1 MAQEHWLPL
10 YLIFV
15 NNNYPIMRTRSFKWI
30 LFAASFVIIGSAFA
44 QTKKRPTKKKTT
56 STSGYSAYG
65 NQGNSGSAYGNNA
78 KDTTNP
84 NSGSSAYGN
93 TGAVGNAAFDTTLPI
108 TVIKNSSGG
117 LLDSTK
123 MSLRN
128 DAGVEQN
135 LIKDRSPL
143 AYENIREDDAVYR
156 VRVWRELDAREKINL
171 PFRNASTEDNGNQR
185 FISILVRA
193 IKDGEITAFEGVDDR
208 FTTPITPDAA
218 IAAFGSGFDTVKS
231 YNREGEVAGYQV
243 REKAIDPDSIY
254 KFRIKEEW
262 IFDKESSRLFVRILG
277 IAPVVGRKLSNGDP
291 IPNSE
296 GPVWWLY
303 YPDIR
308 PLLAKSQVYNP
319 KNFGARMTWEDL
331 FESRMFS
338 SYIIKSSFDNPY
350 DLDLA
355 AVYPNNTLFRLLE
368 GERIKEKI
376 FNYEQSLWQY

>member
-1 MAQEHWLPL
+1 
-10 YLIFV
+10 
-15 NNNYPIMRTRSFKWI
+15 MRTRSVKWI
-30 LFAASFVIIGSAFA
+30 LFAATFVVMGSVVA
-44 QTKKRPTKKKTT
+44 QTKKKTT
-56 STSGYSAYG
+56 KKKTTTSGYSNYGTQNNSSGYG
-65 NQGNSGSAYGNNA
+65 NAAKDTAVKPNNGSAYGA
-78 KDTTNP
+78 
-84 NSGSSAYGN
+84 SYAA
-93 TGAVGNAAFDTTLPI
+93 TGRDTTLPLEF
-108 TVIKNSSGG
+108 IKNTSGG
-117 LLDSTK
+117 LLDSTR

-128 DAGVEQN
+128 DAGIEQN
-135 LIKDRSPL
+135 LIKERSPL
-143 AYENIREDDAVYR
+143 PYENIREDDAVYR
-156 VRVWRELDAREKINL
+156 VRVWREIDAREKLNQS
-171 PFRNASTEDNGNQR
+171 FRNASTEDNGNQR
-185 FISILVRA
+185 FITILVRA
-193 IKDGEITAFEGVDDR
+193 IKDGTITAFEGVDDR
-208 FTTPITPDAA
+208 FTTPMTPDAA
-218 IAAFGSGFDTVKS
+218 IGAFGSGYDTVPK
-231 YNREGEVAGYQV
+231 YDRDGNIAGYQV
-243 REKAIDPDSIY
+243 REKAVDPDSIY

-296 GPVWWLY
+296 GPVWWVY
-303 YPDIR
+303 YPDVR
-308 PLLAKSQVYNP
+308 PVFAQSQVYNP

>member
-1 MAQEHWLPL
+1 
-10 YLIFV
+10 
-15 NNNYPIMRTRSFKWI
+15 MRTRSLKWI
-30 LFAASFVIIGSAFA
+30 LFATTFVVMGSAFA
-44 QTKKRPTKKKTT
+44 QTKKKTTKKKTT
-56 STSGYSAYG
+56 TSGYSAYG
-65 NQGNSGSAYGNNA
+65 GNQSNTGSGYGNA
-78 KDTTNP
+78 GKDTTVNP
-84 NSGSSAYGN
+84 NNGGGSAYGN
-93 TGAVGNAAFDTTLPI
+93 TGAVSNASFDTTLPI
-108 TVIKNSSGG
+108 TVVKNTSGG
-117 LLDSTK
+117 LLDSSK

-128 DAGVEQN
+128 DAGIEQN
-135 LIKDRSPL
+135 LIKERSPL

-156 VRVWRELDAREKINL
+156 VRVWREIDAREKLNQS
-171 PFRNASTEDNGNQR
+171 FRNASTDDNGNQR

-193 IKDGEITAFEGVDDR
+193 IKDGTITAFEGVDDR

-218 IAAFGSGFDTVKS
+218 IAAFGSGSDTVKS
-231 YNREGEVAGYQV
+231 YDREGNIAGYQV
-243 REKAIDPDSIY
+243 REKAVDPDSIY

-277 IAPVVGRKLSNGDP
+277 IAPVIGRKLSNGDP

-296 GPVWWLY
+296 GPVWWIY
-303 YPDIR
+303 YPDAR
-308 PLLAKSQVYNP
+308 PLLAQNQVYNP

-338 SYIIKSSFDNPY
+338 SFIIKSSFDNPY

-355 AVYPNNTLFRLLE
+355 SVYPNNTLFRLLE